1 MTLANPTTHT
11 APLVALLQGAGVVV
25 GDAAA
30 PAAPTKFAWQG
41 TPGRSTF
48 IPYAVVY
55 ELDQTFDGT
64 LGCPDSDS
72 DFSWQ
77 VTCIGSTREQ
87 CGTVRHAVNTALI
100 GQGLSVTGRGV
111 PRIRA
116 EGGAAI
122 RRDESVK
129 PTLFIATPRYAAWS
143 T

>member
-1 MTLANPTTHT
+1 MTLANPTPHT
-11 APLVALLQGAGVVV
+11 TALVALLQAADVVT
-25 GDAAA
+25 GDAT
-30 PAAPTKFAWQG
+30 APTVRYGWQG

-55 ELDQTFDGT
+55 ELDQSFDGT

-77 VTCIGSTREQ
+77 VTCIGATRAD
-87 CGTVRHAVNTALI
+87 CGTVRHAVNTALV
-100 GQGLSVTGRGV
+100 GASLTVSGRSV

-116 EGGAAI
+116 DGGAAV
-122 RRDESVK
+122 RRDDSVT
-129 PTLFIATPRYAAWS
+129 PALFISTPRFAAWS

>member
-1 MTLANPTTHT
+1 MALANPTTHT
-11 APLVALLQGAGVVV
+11 TAVVALLTTAGVVV
-25 GDAAA
+25 GDAT
-30 PAAPTKFAWQG
+30 APTVPYGWQG
-41 TPGRSTF
+41 TPGRSRF

-55 ELDQTFDGT
+55 LLDQSFDGT

-77 VTCIGSTREQ
+77 VTCIGDTRAA
-87 CGTVRHAVNTALI
+87 CDTVRHAVNTALV
-100 GQGLSVTGRGV
+100 GQPLTVTSRGV

-122 RRDESVK
+122 RRDDSVA
-129 PTLFIATPRYAAWS
+129 PALFIATPRFAAYS